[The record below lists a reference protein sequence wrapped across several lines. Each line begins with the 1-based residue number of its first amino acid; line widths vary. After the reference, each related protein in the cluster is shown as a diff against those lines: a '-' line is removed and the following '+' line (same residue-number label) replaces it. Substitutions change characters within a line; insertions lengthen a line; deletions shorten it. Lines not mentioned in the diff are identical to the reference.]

1 MYSDVFLGLKH
12 KHNMKNFFVDMFS
25 SSEGVSHK
33 RVISVFAVVC
43 IGVYTFIN
51 NSDRGVEAL
60 EYICIA
66 YGIGTV
72 AEKFARNG
80 KQKGLETE

>member
-1 MYSDVFLGLKH
+1 
-12 KHNMKNFFVDMFS
+12 MKNFFVDMFS